1 MYAFESYHR
10 AQSLTEA
17 VELLAANPFAR
28 PMAGGTDILVRLR
41 EGHKDYADIV
51 DIHGLPELDSIT
63 EEHGELR
70 IGSGTTFA
78 TMMASPLVARLA
90 PVLIEAAGWVAG
102 PQIRNT
108 ATIGGN
114 ICNGSACADSAAP
127 LLVLNAHLDLIG
139 PEGQRLIPLRGFHLG
154 PGRVELRQGEIL
166 RSVRIKPEPDQNLGT
181 AYVKYSMRQAMDI
194 ATIGC
199 GAGVRIQDGQS
210 AKSEGNG
217 KSERCTGIVDE
228 LRLAFT
234 VAAPTPV
241 RCPAA
246 EAAARGLPLDEA
258 VQAALAALDQD
269 VSPRTSW
276 RAAGDFRMH
285 IIRTLA
291 GRMIRTAAER
301 FITHVAEHREVRTC

>member
-17 VELLAANPFAR
+17 VELLTSNPFAR

-41 EGHKDYADIV
+41 EGHKDYAHIV

-63 EEHGELR
+63 KEGGELR

-78 TMMASPLVARLA
+78 TLMASPLAARLT
-90 PVLIEAAGWVAG
+90 PMLIEAAGWVAG

-181 AYVKYSMRQAMDI
+181 AYIKYSMRQAMDI

-199 GAGVRIQDGQS
+199 GAGVRFRDG
-210 AKSEGNG
+210 KP
-217 KSERCTGIVDE
+217 ERRTGIVDE

-269 VSPRTSW
+269 VFPRTSW

-291 GRMIRTAAER
+291 DRMIRTAAKR
-301 FITHVAEHREVRTC
+301 FAKHDAKHDAKHEEVRAC

>member
-41 EGHKDYADIV
+41 ERHKEYAEIV
-51 DIHGLPELDSIT
+51 DIHDLPELEGIT
-63 EEHGELR
+63 EDRGELR

-78 TMMASPLVARLA
+78 ALMASPLAARLA
-90 PVLIEAAGWVAG
+90 PMLIEAAGWVAG

-127 LLVLNAHLDLIG
+127 LLILNAHLDLIG
-139 PEGQRLIPLRGFHLG
+139 PEGERLIPLRGFHLG

-166 RSVRIKPEPDQNLGT
+166 RSVRIKPEPGQGQTLGLGT

-199 GAGVRIQDGQS
+199 GAGIRLRDGQS
-210 AKSEGNG
+210 
-217 KSERCTGIVDE
+217 ERRERIVDE

-246 EAAARGLPLDEA
+246 EAAAKGLPLDEA
-258 VQAALAALDQD
+258 IQAALAVLDHD

-285 IIRTLA
+285 IIRTLT

-301 FITHVAEHREVRTC
+301 YAKHVAKHFEVRTC

>member
-127 LLVLNAHLDLIG
+127 LLILNAHLDLIG
-139 PEGQRLIPLRGFHLG
+139 PEGERLIPLRGFHLG

-166 RSVRIKPEPDQNLGT
+166 RSVRIKPEPNQNLGT

-199 GAGVRIQDGQS
+199 GAGVRLRGAQ
-210 AKSEGNG
+210 SEG
-217 KSERCTGIVDE
+217 SEKVVDE

-246 EAAARGLPLDEA
+246 EAAAQGLPLDQA
-258 VQAALAALDQD
+258 VKAVAEALDQD

>member
-1 MYAFESYHR
+1 MYAFKSYHR

-17 VELLAANPFAR
+17 VELLAAHPFAR

-51 DIHGLPELDSIT
+51 DIHGLPELEGIT
-63 EEHGELR
+63 ENRGELR

-78 TMMASPLVARLA
+78 ALMASPLAARLA
-90 PVLIEAAGWVAG
+90 PMLIEAAGWVAG

-139 PEGQRLIPLRGFHLG
+139 PEGERLIPLRGFHLG

-166 RSVRIKPEPDQNLGT
+166 RSVRIKSEPDQNLGT

-199 GAGVRIQDGQS
+199 GAGIRLRDGRP
-210 AKSEGNG
+210 N
-217 KSERCTGIVDE
+217 GIVDE

-246 EAAARGLPLDEA
+246 ENAAKDLPLDQA
-258 VQAALAALDQD
+258 VKAVAEVLDQD

>member
-10 AQSLTEA
+10 PQSLTDA
-17 VELLAANPFAR
+17 VALLAANPFAR

-51 DIHGLPELDSIT
+51 DIHGLPELEGMSADR
-63 EEHGELR
+63 GELR

-78 TMMASPLVARLA
+78 ALMTSSLATRLA
-90 PVLIEAAGWVAG
+90 PMLIEAAGWVAG

-154 PGRVELRQGEIL
+154 PGRVERRPGEIL
-166 RSVRIKPEPDQNLGT
+166 RSVRIKSEQDQGLGT

-199 GAGVRIQDGQS
+199 GAGVRLRDDQS
-210 AKSEGNG
+210 N
-217 KSERCTGIVDE
+217 GIVDE

-241 RCPAA
+241 RCPTA
-246 EAAARGLPLDEA
+246 EAAARGLPLSQA
-258 VQAALAALDQD
+258 VKAVAEALDQD

-291 GRMIRTAAER
+291 ERMIRTAAKR
-301 FITHVAEHREVRTC
+301 FASSAANHQEARTC

>member
-41 EGHKDYADIV
+41 EGHKDYAKIV
-51 DIHGLPELDSIT
+51 DIHGLPELEGIT
-63 EEHGELR
+63 EDRGELR

-78 TMMASPLVARLA
+78 VLMASPLAARLA

-127 LLVLNAHLDLIG
+127 LLILNAHLDLIG
-139 PEGQRLIPLRGFHLG
+139 PEGKRMIPLRGFHLG

-166 RSVRIKPEPDQNLGT
+166 RSVRVKPEPGQGQGLGT

-199 GAGVRIQDGQS
+199 GAGVRLRDG
-210 AKSEGNG
+210 
-217 KSERCTGIVDE
+217 RPDGIVDE

-241 RCPAA
+241 RCPSA
-246 EAAARGLPLDEA
+246 EAAAMGLPLNEA
-258 VQAALAALDQD
+258 IQAAVAALEQD

-301 FITHVAEHREVRTC
+301 FAMHVAKHVAK

>member
-1 MYAFESYHR
+1 MYAFASYHR
-10 AQSLTEA
+10 PQSLTEA
-17 VELLAANPFAR
+17 VALLAANPFAR

-51 DIHGLPELDSIT
+51 DIHGLPELEGMSEDR
-63 EEHGELR
+63 GELR

-78 TMMASPLVARLA
+78 SLMASPLAARLA
-90 PVLIEAAGWVAG
+90 PMLIEAAGWVAG

-154 PGRVELRQGEIL
+154 PGRVERRPGEIL
-166 RSVRIKPEPDQNLGT
+166 RSVRIKSERDQNIGT

-199 GAGVRIQDGQS
+199 GAGVRLRDDHP
-210 AKSEGNG
+210 N
-217 KSERCTGIVDE
+217 GIVDE

-241 RCPAA
+241 RCPTA
-246 EAAARGLPLDEA
+246 EAAARGLPLSQA
-258 VQAALAALDQD
+258 VKAVAEALDQD

-276 RAAGDFRMH
+276 RAAGVFRMH

-291 GRMIRTAAER
+291 GRMIRTAAKR
-301 FITHVAEHREVRTC
+301 FASSAANHREARTC